1 MITDCPTSYTVKWQC
16 SREDLPTQEAVL
28 TVNHKK
34 AMSRFWNSQ
43 RRVQRDTCTRVFR
56 ALFCV
61 YTRQNP
67 AFL

>member
-34 AMSRFWNSQ
+34 SHVSILELSEESA
-43 RRVQRDTCTRVFR
+43 T
-56 ALFCV
+56 
-61 YTRQNP
+61 
-67 AFL
+67 